1 MRRSDVSKYNGP
13 ALIISNNKLRVY
25 LMKLIKVTAL
35 LILAFTLSACGDSPP
50 STSEAPATVAP
61 PAEPANESEIVLTN
75 GVKTKRIEGFGG
87 VIAEKYDDSQ
97 EWWAPYETPNEDAP
111 NVIIFLLDD
120 VGFAQVGSFG
130 GLIETPTIDQ
140 LASNGL
146 RFNNFHTTALCSPSR
161 ASLMAGRNP
170 HSIGLGSHALTA
182 MGFPGY
188 NAIMPESAKSVAN
201 YLEESGYIN
210 YALGKWDHTPLYEV
224 SQVGPFDRWPSGEGF
239 HHAYTFMAADVHQF
253 VPVMWN
259 DHTPEPY
266 HKSVHLDQD
275 LADRAIEWITGHK
288 SIKPDLPFMMLWA
301 SGSMHSP
308 HHAPDS
314 HIDKYRGKFD
324 MGWDKA
330 REEIIARQ
338 KELGIIPADTEL
350 TKRID
355 EIPAW
360 DSLPAEERELYARQ
374 MEVFAAQME
383 WVDLQIG
390 RVVAE
395 LERIG
400 ELDNTLI
407 FVTAD
412 NGASGEGGLAGTFN
426 ETYVLNGLP
435 TPLEANLGHLEDWGR
450 ENTYPHYH
458 AGWAMAGNT
467 PFRYFKQSEHR
478 GGQQDHL
485 VVHWP
490 NGIKAKGEIRDQYH
504 HISDIAPT
512 ILEAAGVEVPEVYH
526 GVKQQP
532 MDGVSMIYAFD
543 AADAPNRK
551 QRQYYEMFGN
561 RAIWVDGWK
570 AVTLHANRMPWDL
583 AVTLPFDQD
592 EWELYNVAE
601 DFSES
606 RNLADENPEKLAE
619 LVAIFDEEAWK
630 YNVYPL
636 YDDMIKRIGAQQDR
650 LFGDQKEFVYFAPGA
665 VRIAEKSSAPV
676 KNRAHTIEA
685 TLERKGGE
693 QGVIV
698 AVGGMTGG
706 YTMFVKNNR
715 LYYDYNYLDGVH
727 YILESPPLTGG
738 ATNVKF
744 SFTKTR
750 EFGGNG
756 ELYINGE
763 LVDEVEMPL
772 MHVSTYSLAE
782 TFDVG
787 RDTGTQV
794 SRMYTDPFAY
804 NGELDRVI
812 FQVSNDNTVPP
823 RMLPPAAYR

>member
-1 MRRSDVSKYNGP
+1 MRQ
-13 ALIISNNKLRVY
+13 LIVLSLV
-25 LMKLIKVTAL
+25 
-35 LILAFTLSACGDSPP
+35 ILLSACGNEQVSAPDPAP
-50 STSEAPATVAP
+50 SAA
-61 PAEPANESEIVLTN
+61 AEPEFSISES
-75 GVKTKRIEGFGG
+75 GVKTKNVEGFGG
-87 VIAEKYDDSQ
+87 VIAESYEDSQ
-97 EWWAPYETPNEDAP
+97 EWWAPEQRPNEGAP

-120 VGFAQVGSFG
+120 VGFAQVSSFG
-130 GLIETPTIDQ
+130 SLINTPNIDA
-140 LASNGL
+140 LADNGL
-146 RFNNFHTTALCSPSR
+146 RYNNFHTTALCSPSR
-161 ASLMAGRNP
+161 ATLMAGRNP

-188 NAIMPESAKSVAN
+188 NAIMPASAKSVAN
-201 YLEESGYIN
+201 YLQEEGYVN

-224 SQVGPFDRWPSGEGF
+224 SQVGPFDRCPSGEGF
-239 HHAYTFMAADVHQF
+239 QHAYTFMAADVHQF

-266 HKSVHLDQD
+266 RKSVHLDQD

-314 HIDKYRGKFD
+314 HIDRYAGRFD
-324 MGWDKA
+324 MGWDVA
-330 REEIIARQ
+330 REQILEQQIEAGVVPEGTRLT
-338 KELGIIPADTEL
+338 ERIP
-350 TKRID
+350 

-360 DSLPAEERELYARQ
+360 DSLPAEEQSLYARQ
-374 MEVFAAQME
+374 MEVFAGQME
-383 WVDLQIG
+383 WVDMQIG
-390 RVVAE
+390 RVVEE
-395 LERIG
+395 LRRIG

-426 ETYVLNGLP
+426 ETYVLNGLQ
-435 TPLEANLGHLEDWGR
+435 TPLDANLRAQEDWGR

-478 GGQQDHL
+478 GGQTDAL

-490 NGIKAKGEIRDQYH
+490 NGIQAKGEVRSQYH

-512 ILEAAGVEVPEVYH
+512 IMEAAGIEVPEEYH
-526 GVKQQP
+526 GVEQQP
-532 MDGVSMIYAFD
+532 MDGVSMIYSFD
-543 AADAPNRK
+543 NPDAPNAK
-551 QRQYYEMFGN
+551 ERQYYEMFGN

-570 AVTLHANRMPWDL
+570 AVTLHANRMPWD
-583 AVTLPFDQD
+583 VNVVLPFEQD
-592 EWELYNVAE
+592 EWELYHVAE

-606 RNLADENPEKLAE
+606 TNVAADNPERLQE
-619 LVAIFDEEAWK
+619 LIEIFDEEAWK

-636 YDDMIKRIGAQQDR
+636 YDDMIQRLGAQQDR

-676 KNRAHTIEA
+676 KNRAHTIE
-685 TLERKGGE
+685 TRLDLTGDEE
-693 QGVIV
+693 GVIV

-706 YTMFVKNNR
+706 YTMFIKDNR
-715 LYYDYNYLDGVH
+715 LYYDYNFLDGVH
-727 YILESPPLTGG
+727 YVLRSSVLPRGETDLMFNFI
-738 ATNVKF
+738 
-744 SFTKTR
+744 KTHP
-750 EFGGNG
+750 FGGTG
-756 ELYINGE
+756 ELYVNGE
-763 LVDEVEMPL
+763 KVDEVEMPQ

-794 SRMYTDPFAY
+794 SDEYTGIYEF

-812 FQVSNDNTVPP
+812 FTVSDENTVPP
-823 RMLPPAAYR
+823 RDLPAVYY

>member
-1 MRRSDVSKYNGP
+1 MRLIP
-13 ALIISNNKLRVY
+13 CLALF
-25 LMKLIKVTAL
+25 VTGL
-35 LILAFTLSACGDSPP
+35 VLAACDAPP
-50 STSEAPATVAP
+50 SSSSAVPESGDADAVA
-61 PAEPANESEIVLTN
+61 EFTIVN
-75 GVKTKRIEGFGG
+75 GVKTKNVEGFGG
-87 VIAEKYDDSQ
+87 VIAERYQDSK
-97 EWWAPYETPNEDAP
+97 EWWADYETPKEDAP

-130 GLIETPTIDQ
+130 ALIETPNIDK
-140 LASNGL
+140 LAANGL

-170 HSIGLGSHALTA
+170 HSIGMGSHALTA

-188 NAIMPESAKSVAN
+188 NAVMPESAKSVAN
-201 YLEESGYIN
+201 YLQQAGYIN

-239 HHAYTFMAADVHQF
+239 QHAYTFMAADVHQF

-266 HKSVHLDQD
+266 RKSVHLDQD
-275 LADRAIEWITGHK
+275 LADRAINWITGHK
-288 SIKPDLPFMMLWA
+288 SIKPELPFMMLWA

-314 HIDKYRGKFD
+314 HIDKYKGKFD

-338 KELGIIPADTEL
+338 KELGIIPPDTEL
-350 TKRID
+350 TQRID

-360 DSLPAEERELYARQ
+360 DSLTDEERKLYARQ

-383 WVDLQIG
+383 WVDMQIG
-390 RVVAE
+390 RVVDE

-426 ETYVLNGLP
+426 ETYVLNGLQ
-435 TPLEANLGHLEDWGR
+435 TELDANLRHLDDWGR
-450 ENTYPHYH
+450 TNTYPHYH

-490 NGIKAKGEIRDQYH
+490 DGIKAKGEIRDQYH

-512 ILEAAGVEVPEVYH
+512 ILEATGVAVPDSYH
-526 GVKQQP
+526 GVEQQP
-532 MDGVSMIYAFD
+532 MDGVSMLYAFD
-543 AADAPNRK
+543 NAEAPNRK

-561 RAIWVDGWK
+561 RAIWADGWK
-570 AVTLHANRMPWDL
+570 AVTLHANRMPWD
-583 AVTLPFDQD
+583 VNVVLPFDDD
-592 EWELYNVAE
+592 EWELYHVAE

-606 RNLADENPEKLAE
+606 RNLAKENPEKLAE
-619 LVAIFDEEAWK
+619 MIATFDEEAWK

-636 YDDMIKRIGAQQDR
+636 YDDMIKRLGAQQDR

-665 VRIAEKSSAPV
+665 TRIAEKSSAPV
-676 KNRAHTIEA
+676 KNRAHTIE
-685 TLERKGGE
+685 TRLELEGGE
-693 QGVIV
+693 EGVLV

-706 YTMFVKNNR
+706 YTMFVKDNR
-715 LYYDYNYLDGVH
+715 AYYDYNYLDGVH
-727 YILESPPLTGG
+727 YIMESTPLPKGMTD
-738 ATNVKF
+738 VKF
-744 SFTKTR
+744 NFIKTR
-750 EFGGNG
+750 EFGGTG
-756 ELYINGE
+756 ELYVNGE
-763 LVDEVEMPL
+763 KVAEVEMPL
-772 MHVSTYSLAE
+772 MHIATYSLAE

-794 SRMYTDPFAY
+794 SKSYTDPFAY
-804 NGELDRVI
+804 SGKLDRVI
-812 FQVSNDNTVPP
+812 VTVSDENTVPP
-823 RMLPPAAYR
+823 RGLSAASYR

>member
-1 MRRSDVSKYNGP
+1 MG
-13 ALIISNNKLRVY
+13 A
-25 LMKLIKVTAL
+25 
-35 LILAFTLSACGDSPP
+35 SAEFKG
-50 STSEAPATVAP
+50 
-61 PAEPANESEIVLTN
+61 
-75 GVKTKRIEGFGG
+75 K
-87 VIAEKYDDSQ
+87 IAKSYEDSQ
-97 EWWAPYETPNEDAP
+97 EWWAPEVTPPKGAP

-120 VGFAQVGSFG
+120 VGFAQIGSFG
-130 GLIETPTIDQ
+130 GLIDTPNIDR
-140 LASNGL
+140 LADNGL

-201 YLEESGYIN
+201 YLQEHGYIN

-239 HHAYTFMAADVHQF
+239 QHSYTFMAADVHQF

-266 HKSVHLDQD
+266 RKSEHLDKD

-288 SIKPDLPFMMLWA
+288 SIKPDLPFLMLWA

-308 HHAPDS
+308 HHAPEEYL
-314 HIDKYRGKFD
+314 IKYKGKFD

-330 REEIIARQ
+330 REIIHKNQER
-338 KELGIIPADTEL
+338 LGVIPKDTKL
-350 TKRID
+350 TERIP

-360 DSLPAEERELYARQ
+360 DLLPDQEKKLYARQ
-374 MEVFAAQME
+374 MEAFAAQMDH
-383 WVDLQIG
+383 VDYQIG
-390 RVVAE
+390 RVVKE

-407 FVTAD
+407 FITAD

-426 ETYVLNGLP
+426 ETYVLNGLQ
-435 TPLEANLGHLEDWGR
+435 TPLEANLRHYTDWGR
-450 ENTYPHYH
+450 ENTYVHYH

-478 GGQQDHL
+478 GGQHDAL

-490 NGIKAKGEIRDQYH
+490 KGIKAKGEIRGQYH
-504 HISDIAPT
+504 HIADIAPT
-512 ILEAAGVEVPEVYH
+512 ILEAAGISVPETYH

-532 MDGVSMIYAFD
+532 MDGTSMIYAFND
-543 AADAPNRK
+543 AKAPNRK
-551 QRQYYEMFGN
+551 KRQYYEMFGN

-570 AVTLHANRMPWDL
+570 AVTLHANRMPWD
-583 AVTLPFDQD
+583 VNVVLPFDQD
-592 EWELYNVAE
+592 KWELYNVAE

-606 RNLADENPEKLAE
+606 NDLAKRYPEKLEE
-619 LVAIFDEEAWK
+619 LKKIFDEEAWK

-636 YDDMIKRIGAQQDR
+636 YDDMIKRLAKQQDR
-650 LFGDQKEFVYFAPGA
+650 LFGDQKDFVYFAPGA

-676 KNRAHTIEA
+676 KGRSHTIV
-685 TLERKGGE
+685 TKIDLKGDE
-693 QGVIV
+693 EGVIV

-706 YTMFVKNNR
+706 YSMFIKGGR
-715 LYYDYNYLDGVH
+715 LFYDYNYLDGVH
-727 YILESPPLTGG
+727 YTLISEELPEGPTELKFNFI
-738 ATNVKF
+738 AT
-744 SFTKTR
+744 
-750 EFGGNG
+750 EMFGGKG
-756 ELYINGE
+756 ELYVNGKK
-763 LVDEVEMPL
+763 VDEVDMPQ
-772 MHVSTYSLAE
+772 MHISTYSLAE

-787 RDTGTQV
+787 LDTGTQV
-794 SRMYTDPFAY
+794 TKLY
-804 NGELDRVI
+804 NGPFPFKGNLDRVVI
-812 FQVSNDNTVPP
+812 TLTD
-823 RMLPPAAYR
+823 

>member
-1 MRRSDVSKYNGP
+1 
-13 ALIISNNKLRVY
+13 
-25 LMKLIKVTAL
+25 
-35 LILAFTLSACGDSPP
+35 LAACGG
-50 STSEAPATVAP
+50 EPAGE
-61 PAEPANESEIVLTN
+61 AEPANATSEPEFSVSES
-75 GVKTKRIEGFGG
+75 GVKTKNVEGFGG
-87 VIAEKYDDSQ
+87 VIAESYADSQ
-97 EWWAPYETPNEDAP
+97 QWWAEEELPNEDAP

-120 VGFAQVGSFG
+120 VGFAQIGSFG
-130 GLIETPTIDQ
+130 ALIDTPNIDR
-140 LASNGL
+140 LADNGL

-161 ASLMAGRNP
+161 ATLMAGRNP

-201 YLEESGYIN
+201 YLQEEGYVN

-239 HHAYTFMAADVHQF
+239 QHAYTFMAADVHQF

-266 HKSVHLDQD
+266 RKSVHLDQD

-288 SIKPDLPFMMLWA
+288 SIRPDLPFMMLWA

-314 HIDKYRGKFD
+314 IIDKYAGKFD
-324 MGWDKA
+324 QGWDVA
-330 REEIIARQ
+330 REEILERQ
-338 KELGIIPADTEL
+338 KALGIVPADTLMTE
-350 TKRID
+350 RIK

-360 DSLPAEERELYARQ
+360 DSLPDQEKKLYARQ

-383 WVDLQIG
+383 WVDHQIG

-400 ELDNTLI
+400 QLDNTLI

-426 ETYVLNGLP
+426 ETYVLNGLQ
-435 TPLEANLGHLEDWGR
+435 TPLEANLSHLEDWGR

-490 NGIKAKGEIRDQYH
+490 DGIEAKGEIRSQYH

-512 ILEAAGVEVPEVYH
+512 IMQAAGIEVPHEIY
-526 GVKQQP
+526 GVEQQP
-532 MDGVSMIYAFD
+532 MDGVSMMYSFDD
-543 AADAPNRK
+543 AAAPNRK
-551 QRQYYEMFGN
+551 ERQYYEMFGN

-570 AVTLHANRMPWDL
+570 AVTLHANRMPWD
-583 AVTLPFDQD
+583 VNVVLPFEND
-592 EWELYNVAE
+592 EWELYHVAE

-606 RNLADENPEKLAE
+606 TNLAEANPEKLQE
-619 LVAIFDEEAWK
+619 LIAIFDEEAWK

-636 YDDMIKRIGAQQDR
+636 YDDMIQRLGAQQDR
-650 LFGDQKEFVYFAPGA
+650 LFGDQTDFVYFAPGA
-665 VRIAEKSSAPV
+665 IRIAEKSSAPV
-676 KNRAHTIEA
+676 KNRAHTIE
-685 TLERKGGE
+685 TRIDLTGE
-693 QGVIV
+693 EEGVIV

-706 YTMFVKNNR
+706 YTMFIKDRR
-715 LYYDYNYLDGVH
+715 LYYDYNFLDGVH
-727 YILESPPLTGG
+727 YILRSSTLPRGTTDL
-738 ATNVKF
+738 KF
-744 SFTKTR
+744 NFIKTQS
-750 EFGGNG
+750 FGGTG
-756 ELYINGE
+756 ELYVNGE
-763 LVDEVEMPL
+763 KVDEVEMPQ
-772 MHVSTYSLAE
+772 MHIATYSLAE
-782 TFDVG
+782 TFDIG

-794 SRMYTDPFAY
+794 SDLYTGIFKFNAD
-804 NGELDRVI
+804 LDRVLI
-812 FQVSNDNTVPP
+812 TVSDENTVPP
-823 RMLPPAAYR
+823 RRLPATYY

>member
-1 MRRSDVSKYNGP
+1 MK
-13 ALIISNNKLRVY
+13 KL
-25 LMKLIKVTAL
+25 LSLPFL
-35 LILAFTLSACGDSPP
+35 FTLFLTLLLAACGGDEPETS
-50 STSEAPATVAP
+50 STSSDTPK
-61 PAEPANESEIVLTN
+61 SS
-75 GVKTKRIEGFGG
+75 GDVKTKTVEGFGG
-87 VIAEKYDDSQ
+87 VIAERYEDSV
-97 EWWAPYETPNEDAP
+97 EWWPEEQGPPADAP
-111 NVIIFLLDD
+111 NVVIFLLDD

-130 GLIETPTIDQ
+130 GLINTPNIDK

-146 RFNNFHTTALCSPSR
+146 RYNNFHTTALCSPSR

-188 NAIMPESAKSVAN
+188 NAVMPESAKSVAN
-201 YLEESGYIN
+201 YLQEHGYIN

-239 HHAYTFMAADVHQF
+239 QHAYTFMAADVHQF

-266 HKSVHLDQD
+266 RKSEHLDKD
-275 LADRAIEWITGHK
+275 LADRAIQWITGHK

-308 HHAPDS
+308 HHAPDDF
-314 HIDKYRGKFD
+314 IAKYRGKFD
-324 MGWDKA
+324 MGWDEA
-330 REEIIARQ
+330 REQIIKQQ
-338 KELGIIPADTEL
+338 KELGIIPKNTQLTE
-350 TKRID
+350 RID
-355 EIPAW
+355 AIPAW
-360 DSLPAEERELYARQ
+360 DSLSDEEQQLYAKQ

-390 RVVAE
+390 RVVDT

-426 ETYVLNGLP
+426 ETYVLNGLQ
-435 TPLEANLGHLEDWGR
+435 TPFEANMRHYEDWGR
-450 ENTYPHYH
+450 ANTYPHYH

-478 GGQQDHL
+478 GGQHDHL

-490 NGIKAKGEIRDQYH
+490 NGIKNKGEVRNQYH

-512 ILEAAGVEVPEVYH
+512 IMEAVGITVPETYH
-526 GVKQQP
+526 GVEQQP
-532 MDGVSMIYAFD
+532 MDGVSMMYSFNK
-543 AADAPNRK
+543 ADAPNRK

-570 AVTLHANRMPWDL
+570 AVTLHAERLPWEL
-583 AVTLPFDQD
+583 NVVLPFEED
-592 EWELYNVAE
+592 EWELYHVAE

-606 RNLADENPEKLAE
+606 NNLAEKHPEKLEE
-619 LVAIFDEEAWK
+619 LIAIFDEEAWK

-636 YDDMIKRIGAQQDR
+636 YDDMITRLAKQQDR
-650 LFGDQKEFVYFAPGA
+650 LFGDQKEFIYYYPGA
-665 VRIAEKSSAPV
+665 VRIAEKASAPV
-676 KNRAHTIEA
+676 KNRSHTI
-685 TLERKGGE
+685 TTTIDLDGE
-693 QGVIV
+693 DEGVIV

-706 YTMFVKNNR
+706 FSLFIKNNR

-727 YILESPPLTGG
+727 YILKSPPLPDGIVDMKFNFIKTG
-738 ATNVKF
+738 
-744 SFTKTR
+744 
-750 EFGGNG
+750 EFAGTG

-763 LVDEVEMPL
+763 KVAETNMPK
-772 MHVSTYSLAE
+772 MHISTYSLAE

-794 SRMYTDPFAY
+794 SRHYVDPYPF
-804 NGELDRVI
+804 NGDLDRV
-812 FQVSNDNTVPP
+812 FVTLTD
-823 RMLPPAAYR
+823 